1 MLVNTTPAYDS
12 LCPPRGSYANRAS
25 YHLLRSRKRVET
37 TYGTSLKITYG
48 TSYSY
53 RRGRAYPLQ
62 LCTQRAWRSS
72 RAGTLGT
79 RKQPLGTQGPWGP
92 LGTNAAAILD
102 VTRNYFPGSDLDSH
116 FPDGGLQ
123 DCRHCVRRRGRSG
136 TPALRQGRP
145 SNDRAAG

>member
-12 LCPPRGSYANRAS
+12 LWPPRGSYANRAS

-37 TYGTSLKITYG
+37 TYGTS
-48 TSYSY
+48 YSY
-53 RRGRAYPLQ
+53 RRGRAYPLN

-92 LGTNAAAILD
+92 LGTNAAAVTD
-102 VTRNYFPGSDLDSH
+102 VACT
-116 FPDGGLQ
+116 
-123 DCRHCVRRRGRSG
+123 
-136 TPALRQGRP
+136 
-145 SNDRAAG
+145 